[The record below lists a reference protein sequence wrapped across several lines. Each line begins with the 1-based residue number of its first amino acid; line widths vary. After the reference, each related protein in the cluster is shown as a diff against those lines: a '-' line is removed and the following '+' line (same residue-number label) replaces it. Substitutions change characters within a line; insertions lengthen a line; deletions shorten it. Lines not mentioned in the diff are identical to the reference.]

1 MSRLSR
7 NLKLFLRSE
16 RVLAE
21 TQFNLVS
28 RKAGL
33 MVGAMIAGLL
43 ALAMAN
49 VAGFFAL
56 EPSLGAPGAASVVA
70 LIDAVIAGLLA
81 AVAIS
86 LQPGREEDVVREVR
100 DMALDDIAADLEGVQ
115 QRLAQVGD
123 NVERVGTSVAR
134 FVQDPL
140 DTLLPHLVVPTVSA
154 ITSIAKSRKKKSD
167 ENDG

>member
-21 TQFNLVS
+21 MQVGLVS
-28 RKAGL
+28 RKAVLLG
-33 MVGAMIAGLL
+33 GAMVAGLL

-56 EPSLGAPGAASVVA
+56 APSLGSPGAASVVA
-70 LIDAVIAGLLA
+70 LVDAVAAGLLA
-81 AVAIS
+81 VVAVS

-100 DMALDDIAADLEGVQ
+100 DMALDEIGAELEVVQ

-140 DTLLPHLVVPTVSA
+140 ELLLPHLVVPTVNA

-167 ENDG
+167 DNG